1 MNLIEHLISTTLGAE
16 TGIRCRSCG
25 NPIAQSDEFGRSERA
40 CKRCRRR

>member
-1 MNLIEHLISTTLGAE
+1 MNLIAHLIGTTFGTE

-25 NPIAQSDEFGRSERA
+25 DAIGLSDEFGRSERA